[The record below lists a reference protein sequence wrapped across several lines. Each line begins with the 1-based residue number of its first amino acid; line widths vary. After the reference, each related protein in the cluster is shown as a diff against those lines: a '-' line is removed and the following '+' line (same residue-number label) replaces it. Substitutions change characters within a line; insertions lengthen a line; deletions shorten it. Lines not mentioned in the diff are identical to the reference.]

1 MVGFPAVGGSFE
13 GAHFG
18 RSLKID
24 ASLKTQKEMY
34 DHFTKIAKVYRDVRT
49 TDEEPVRRIRDE
61 LGDRNAVKAMEI
73 GCGAG
78 RYTFLL
84 FRDIPNLTL
93 TCVDVNPGM
102 LAELS
107 QNLTDRGIS
116 NYETLLSRAED
127 LRLEDES
134 LDGVFSFNAV
144 HHFDVA
150 RFLSKAGRA
159 IKENGR
165 IFIYTRT
172 PGQNA
177 RSIWGRYFPDFLEM
191 ETRLLELADM
201 EKCIE
206 EADGLHLM
214 AAERFC
220 YSRSSE
226 LSRLLGQVRNRHYST
241 FSIYGEKA
249 LEAAIATFRENIS
262 RDFNDLRHIEW
273 QDENIMY
280 QIGKTGP

>member
-1 MVGFPAVGGSFE
+1 MN
-13 GAHFG
+13 
-18 RSLKID
+18 
-24 ASLKTQKEMY
+24 

-49 TDEEPVRRIRDE
+49 TDEDPIRRIRNG
-61 LGDRNAVKAMEI
+61 LGDRDATKGMEI
-73 GCGAG
+73 GCGTG

-84 FRDIPNLTL
+84 FQNIPNLTL
-93 TCVDVNPGM
+93 TCVDVNSGM

-107 QNLTDRGIS
+107 QNLNDHGIS

-150 RFLSKAGRA
+150 RFIAKVGRA

-172 PGQNA
+172 PAQNA
-177 RSIWGRYFPDFLEM
+177 RSIWGRHFPDFLEM
-191 ETRLLELADM
+191 ETRLLESADM
-201 EKCIE
+201 ERRIE

-220 YSRSSE
+220 YSRSSD
-226 LSRLLGQVRNRHYST
+226 LNRLLGQVRNRHYST
-241 FSIYGEKA
+241 FSLYGEKA
-249 LEAAIATFRENIS
+249 LEAAIETFRENIS

-280 QIGKTGP
+280 QIGKTRP